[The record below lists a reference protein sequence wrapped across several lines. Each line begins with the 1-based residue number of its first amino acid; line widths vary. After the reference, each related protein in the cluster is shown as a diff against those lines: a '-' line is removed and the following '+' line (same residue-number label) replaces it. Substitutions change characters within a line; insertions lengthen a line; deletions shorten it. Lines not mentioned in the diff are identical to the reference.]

1 MVCKVPKEN
10 YDFRKERIKMIRL
23 IALIISS
30 VIVISGAS
38 AAAYGAEYTDVKPAH
53 WAYEAV
59 NAMSEQSVIA
69 GYPDG
74 SFLPNQTVTYGE
86 FIKMALIAATGED
99 EGNAASGHWAQ
110 NYYDKALELG
120 YFTEYDI
127 ERSMLG
133 EKITRAHM
141 ALIISSI
148 LGDIKIKNYDEIQE
162 GITDITYKTPYEY
175 DITKS
180 YAAGILTGYEDKTF
194 RPNKTLSRAEAATVI
209 YRLVDESKRILPDS
223 GKSSESSN
231 NTTRPLEEVIT
242 NYKNVYS
249 HNGFHD
255 KLIAN
260 AKTYEFVNDGTQ
272 YGFTI
277 HENQGTTWIEI
288 PAFAA
293 EKLGRLYS
301 MKDGKIVEG
310 LKQYARIEGGA
321 AAVYYYDITK
331 VDYIVS
337 LDINDHLL
345 IISNPFKQ

>member
-1 MVCKVPKEN
+1 MVNNNRYFPEGV
-10 YDFRKERIKMIRL
+10 IKMSRL

-30 VIVISGAS
+30 MIVITGAS
-38 AAAYGAEYTDVKPAH
+38 AAYGAEYTDVQTSN
-53 WAYEAV
+53 WAYDAI
-59 NAMSEQSVIA
+59 NSMSDKSIVI

-74 SFLPNQTVTYGE
+74 SFKPNNTVTYGE

-99 EGNAASGHWAQ
+99 AGNAASGHWAQ
-110 NYYDKALELG
+110 NYYDKALERG

-162 GITDITYKTPYEY
+162 GITDITYRTPYEY

-180 YAAGILTGYEDKTF
+180 YATGILTGYEDKTF
-194 RPNKTLSRAEAATVI
+194 RPNKTLSRAEAAAVI
-209 YRLVDESKRILPDS
+209 YRLVDESQRILPDS
-223 GKSSESSN
+223 D
-231 NTTRPLEEVIT
+231 TIWPLEEVIS

-249 HNGFHD
+249 RNGFHD
-255 KLIAN
+255 DLISE
-260 AKTYEFVNDGTQ
+260 AKTYEFVNDGSK
-272 YGFTI
+272 YGLTI
-277 HENQGTTWIEI
+277 HENQGTKWIEI
-288 PAFAA
+288 PASA
-293 EKLGRLYS
+293 KKTLGRLYS